1 MQVRQS
7 SQIQPIRRS
16 QSSCKSLPKQASI
29 SSQGQTVE
37 GWMDYKWISVDVT

>member
-16 QSSCKSLPKQASI
+16 QSSCKSLPKLAKA
-29 SSQGQTVE
+29 GQ
-37 GWMDYKWISVDVT
+37 YK